1 VKIYDEDVRPLLEI
15 VPKDD
20 KKKSTTSKAVRK
32 LAFIDEKAMNPKV
45 GPGAYPPLDFQS
57 GIKVEEKGVKYK
69 DFKKLLKEKK
79 DKDNA
84 RIREEKDRIEE
95 IKGKI
100 KGEVQ
105 SIRYPFQQTFL
116 PSTSIKSAMEV
127 IKRGRRPRAAR
138 QKVIFDYFLG
148 KGFGGEERFSK
159 SDIEKWKKVVET
171 FNAVSPQE
179 KPLIQR
185 KTKRQAQLS
194 IA

>member
-1 VKIYDEDVRPLLEI
+1 MKIYDEDVRPLLEI

-100 KGEVQ
+100 KGEVPKHPLPIPADIPTFDKYQ
-105 SIRYPFQQTFL
+105 IRYG
-116 PSTSIKSAMEV
+116 SDKE
-127 IKRGRRPRAAR
+127 R
-138 QKVIFDYFLG
+138 QKAKSSKA
-148 KGFGGEERFSK
+148 KGNF
-159 SDIEKWKKVVET
+159 
-171 FNAVSPQE
+171 
-179 KPLIQR
+179 
-185 KTKRQAQLS
+185 
-194 IA
+194 